1 MSSPDQRQRLA
12 ALRATIADIERKPAL
27 AEARARVETGAGG
40 FPRLQGGLV
49 QEIFTDKN
57 HQIGA
62 GLGFA
67 LAQAGSLLTGRREA
81 VLHLQLAGETAF
93 PGLPYAPGL
102 DAAGFAA
109 GRLVLVRAADMA
121 ELLWAAEEAV
131 SCRAVAAVIAEIGGT
146 ARRFDFTASRRLS
159 LRASAAGC
167 SLFLLRAGPARPA
180 SAAHLR
186 WHLLPARSG
195 PRPYDARAPGAPRW
209 QVRLERGTL
218 LRQESRWL
226 LDWTDHGLADVT
238 FPGAAGRKG
247 DGAALPRP
255 LPAALADRL
264 SQTA

>member
-1 MSSPDQRQRLA
+1 MPPADRQQHLA

-27 AEARARVETGAGG
+27 AEARAQVESAMGG
-40 FPRLQGGLV
+40 FPQLQGGLV
-49 QEIFTDKN
+49 QEIFTDRS

-67 LAQAGSLLTGRREA
+67 LAQARPLLTGRREA
-81 VLHLQLAGETAF
+81 VLHLQLAGESASA
-93 PGLPYAPGL
+93 GLPYAPGL
-102 DAAGFAA
+102 ESSGFASD
-109 GRLVLVRAADMA
+109 RLILVRPADMA

-131 SCRAVAAVIAEIGGT
+131 SCRAVAAVIAEIGGN

-186 WHLLPARSG
+186 WHLLPAPSG

-209 QVRLERGTL
+209 QLRLERGTL
-218 LRQESRWL
+218 LRQESGWL
-226 LDWTDHGLADVT
+226 LDWTDHGLADVS

-255 LPAALADRL
+255 VPAALADRL